1 MLQNTERFKNDLA
14 RYNDAI
20 DKITNE
26 QEKLAAKKLLND
38 LIYEVKNMDNMYVD
52 MVYAKQLP
60 TMGNEMR
67 DKIGSI
73 RKQLDSKIRHS
84 SHATTINQ
92 QSWLH
97 RKYNEKYNV

>member
-1 MLQNTERFKNDLA
+1 MLQNTERFKTDLA

-20 DKITNE
+20 DKISNE

-73 RKQLDSKIRHS
+73 RKQLDNKLKNI
-84 SHATTINQ
+84 
-92 QSWLH
+92 
-97 RKYNEKYNV
+97 

>member
-1 MLQNTERFKNDLA
+1 MLQTTNRFQNDIA
-14 RYNDAI
+14 RYRESI

-26 QEKLAAKKLLND
+26 QEKLAATRLLND

-73 RKQLDSKIRHS
+73 RKQLDSK
-84 SHATTINQ
+84 
-92 QSWLH
+92 L
-97 RKYNEKYNV
+97 KNVKSL

>member
-1 MLQNTERFKNDLA
+1 MLQQANRFQADVKK
-14 RYNDAI
+14 YNEAI
-20 DKITNE
+20 EKIVHE
-26 QEKLAAKKLLND
+26 QEKLEAKRLLND

-73 RKQLDSKIRHS
+73 RKQLDNKLKL
-84 SHATTINQ
+84 AQTQ
-92 QSWLH
+92 
-97 RKYNEKYNV
+97 

>member
-1 MLQNTERFKNDLA
+1 MLQHNERFQNDLN
-14 RYNDAI
+14 RYQTAI

-26 QEKLAAKKLLND
+26 QEKLAATRLLND
-38 LIYEVKNMDNMYVD
+38 LIYEVKNMDNMYLD

-73 RKQLDSKIRHS
+73 RKQLDSKI
-84 SHATTINQ
+84 
-92 QSWLH
+92 
-97 RKYNEKYNV
+97 K

>member
-1 MLQNTERFKNDLA
+1 MLQTTNRFQNDIA
-14 RYNDAI
+14 RYKESI

-26 QEKLAAKKLLND
+26 QEKLAATRLLND

-73 RKQLDSKIRHS
+73 RKQLDSKLKNK
-84 SHATTINQ
+84 T
-92 QSWLH
+92 L
-97 RKYNEKYNV
+97 

>member
-14 RYNDAI
+14 RYTEAI
-20 DKITNE
+20 DKISNE

-67 DKIGSI
+67 EKII
-73 RKQLDSKIRHS
+73 LLRKQLDNTIKS
-84 SHATTINQ
+84 S
-92 QSWLH
+92 L
-97 RKYNEKYNV
+97 

>member
-14 RYNDAI
+14 RYTEAI
-20 DKITNE
+20 DKIPNE

-38 LIYEVKNMDNMYVD
+38 LIYEVKNMDNMYID

-67 DKIGSI
+67 EKIMSI
-73 RKQLDSKIRHS
+73 RKKLDK
-84 SHATTINQ
+84 TIA
-92 QSWLH
+92 
-97 RKYNEKYNV
+97 K

>member
-14 RYNDAI
+14 RYSDAI
-20 DKITNE
+20 DKISNE
-26 QEKLAAKKLLND
+26 QEKLAATRLLND
-38 LIYEVKNMDNMYVD
+38 LIHEVKNMDNMYVD

-73 RKQLDSKIRHS
+73 RKQLDTKI
-84 SHATTINQ
+84 
-92 QSWLH
+92 
-97 RKYNEKYNV
+97 KNV